1 MTKEELNKK
10 STKNVYKEFNSII
23 NSVIKHYNYLYL
35 GTDEISDIII
45 NVIEN
50 TKKTYTGKMS
60 YEKYLTIELKKY
72 FNKMIKDLVS
82 DKEKKIELLCNFI
95 NKRISKSKD
104 VKENLE
110 ELIEFDKFLLETEIV
125 IEPEDLVVLL
135 EKNRT
140 LSDILDSIFNKYK
153 KYITKGKIEE
163 IFSNQRIIA
172 IIENYCVIKNIE
184 ISEDESTDIY
194 KNYSSSD
201 SVREYLNEIGRI
213 ELLTPEEEK
222 ELTINAKEGNKYA
235 RERIIEGNLRLVAS
249 VAKRYLGRGLP
260 FLDLIQEGN
269 IGLMKAIDKFEPSYG
284 FRFSTYATWW
294 IRQAITRAL
303 ASSSRNIRIPVHMAE
318 KVRKYKT
325 KQMELASMLGREPT
339 IEEMMEELNLSRD
352 NVIELHNL
360 ANDTI
365 SLNSKI
371 DVTEDESELIE
382 FIPSEEE
389 TPEELFEKKDLRKL
403 LMQLLNTAN
412 YKERDREVLLY
423 RFGLKTGV
431 PMTLNEVGEKFNI
444 TRERVRQI
452 EARALKIIRYRKD
465 TLGLLSY
472 SDSPNESQ
480 ANIGKYKSNYVK
492 KPREFKNYLKENKMV
507 EQESPKAS
515 NIRTIYKTLSS
526 YSEEQIDHAISLLTE
541 EEKRILKIRYGGDL
555 HKPVQTKLTEKESY
569 QFYGKVVPKLKA
581 ILQKERQQN
590 VEYTFNSKFES
601 DLNAIYEKISG
612 SKIITAS
619 QCLII
624 IYYLSSKEHA
634 DEIRGNSFKELF
646 EEAKRALAITGCNDD
661 LLNIFIEYIGQDD
674 DSKKMLI
681 K

>member
-1 MTKEELNKK
+1 M
-10 STKNVYKEFNSII
+10 
-23 NSVIKHYNYLYL
+23 
-35 GTDEISDIII
+35 
-45 NVIEN
+45 
-50 TKKTYTGKMS
+50 
-60 YEKYLTIELKKY
+60 
-72 FNKMIKDLVS
+72 
-82 DKEKKIELLCNFI
+82 
-95 NKRISKSKD
+95 
-104 VKENLE
+104 
-110 ELIEFDKFLLETEIV
+110 
-125 IEPEDLVVLL
+125 LL

-163 IFSNQRIIA
+163 IFSNQRIIE

-452 EARALKIIRYRKD
+452 ESIAKKRVKNR
-465 TLGLLSY
+465 
-472 SDSPNESQ
+472 
-480 ANIGKYKSNYVK
+480 GK
-492 KPREFKNYLKENKMV
+492 RRF
-507 EQESPKAS
+507 A
-515 NIRTIYKTLSS
+515 
-526 YSEEQIDHAISLLTE
+526 
-541 EEKRILKIRYGGDL
+541 
-555 HKPVQTKLTEKESY
+555 
-569 QFYGKVVPKLKA
+569 
-581 ILQKERQQN
+581 
-590 VEYTFNSKFES
+590 
-601 DLNAIYEKISG
+601 
-612 SKIITAS
+612 
-619 QCLII
+619 
-624 IYYLSSKEHA
+624 
-634 DEIRGNSFKELF
+634 
-646 EEAKRALAITGCNDD
+646 
-661 LLNIFIEYIGQDD
+661 EYI
-674 DSKKMLI
+674 
-681 K
+681 